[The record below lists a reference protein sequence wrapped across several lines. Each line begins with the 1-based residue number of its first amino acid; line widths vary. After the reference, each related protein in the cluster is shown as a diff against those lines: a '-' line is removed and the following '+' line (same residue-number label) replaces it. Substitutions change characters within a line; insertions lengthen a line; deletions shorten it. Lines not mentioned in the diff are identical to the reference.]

1 MDRDGSIITAIRQK
15 DLGAI
20 ESLFFKKNLSDIEA
34 SFKTE
39 TELWDYKLKCPS
51 VASPTLEWAEIS
63 KDVLAFH
70 NTGKGGVI
78 LFGIDDKSYE
88 IVGLGKDELVD
99 SKIFNDKIRKY
110 VGDALWIDYYTIS
123 NLDKSLTIAVIIIPP
138 LNDNSSIKRF
148 QKNGPEKRKRLL
160 FLENGS
166 AIRRFDSSIVLSPAE
181 AKEMELKRPTIK
193 YREYEVDEPC
203 YRLLSADYHEFIL
216 RNEYCEAVM
225 RGLHHNRATS
235 VCLIGIGGVGKTA
248 LATWAVKKLYVDGEY
263 DYIVSISAKDRELT
277 ASGIQSISQKL
288 TSLDDLLNAI
298 LDVTGF
304 PEAKSDILE
313 DKKHSVLDLI
323 SGEKLLLFVDN
334 LETAIDKDI
343 IEFINY
349 LPEPVKALITS
360 RRNVITVSSY
370 PIEIGPLTS
379 EEIVRYITS
388 LSTLPKFSYCN
399 SLSDPE
405 KEKIGNIFNG
415 IPLAIKWIISSCK
428 NSEELLTKAT
438 PMEHG
443 GIQNEELLEF
453 CFRRVF
459 DEMSPI
465 EKGVMRI
472 LAVIS
477 DLPIEAI
484 VQAYGSNSKS
494 AEIIDTLEAL
504 VSDTIIIRYYDADAR
519 SDKYRLLSLTQKFM
533 LKNCITVKEEQ
544 DIHHRLSCWYNAT
557 DIKDPEERQLMSA
570 MRQGGQNMGA
580 TLVAFAES
588 AAKKGDT
595 STAVKFFNSAIAR
608 DPNNWF
614 VYWRYGEYF
623 RHIEKS
629 TAQSITMYES
639 ALKYSK
645 NEKITS
651 QIATMHREFA
661 MIYGNSGRPNANAR
675 AIEHFEIAHNNMP
688 NDPICAKGLAIQYEK
703 KGNTTAIVELLE
715 PFRLSKDKKTRSLLL
730 PILCR
735 AYESDS
741 TKYMLQ
747 LSELKRE
754 MQDN

>member
-1 MDRDGSIITAIRQK
+1 MDRDSSIITAIRQK

-20 ESLFFKKNLSDIEA
+20 ESLFFKRDLSDIES

-39 TELWDYKLKCPS
+39 TELWDYKQECPS

-78 LFGIDDKSYE
+78 LFGIDDKSYK
-88 IVGLGKDELVD
+88 IVGLGKDKLVD

-110 VGDALWIDYYTIS
+110 VGDTLWVDYYIIS
-123 NLDKSLTIAVIIIPP
+123 NSDKSLTIAVIIIPP
-138 LNDNSSIKRF
+138 LNDNSAIKRF

-160 FLENGS
+160 FSENGS
-166 AIRRFDSSIVLSPAE
+166 AIRKFDSSIVLSPTE
-181 AKEMELKRPTIK
+181 ANSLALERPTIK
-193 YREYEVDEPC
+193 YREYEVDEPG
-203 YRLLSADYHEFIL
+203 YRLLSADYHEFVL

-263 DYIVSISAKDRELT
+263 DYIVSISAKDRELAT
-277 ASGIQSISQKL
+277 SGIQSISQKL
-288 TSLDDLLNAI
+288 TSLDDLLDAI
-298 LDVTGF
+298 LDVIGF

-313 DKKHSVLDLI
+313 DKKRTVLDLI

-360 RRNVITVSSY
+360 RRNVITVSSF
-370 PIEIGPLTS
+370 PIEIGSLTN

-388 LSTLPKFSYCN
+388 LSALSKFSYCN
-399 SLSDPE
+399 SLSDLE
-405 KEKIGNIFNG
+405 KEKIGNVFNG

-428 NSEELLTKAT
+428 NSEELLTKAAS
-438 PMEHG
+438 MESG

-459 DEMSPI
+459 DEMSSI

-494 AEIIDTLEAL
+494 AEIIDALETL

-533 LKNCITVKEEQ
+533 LKNCITAKEEQ
-544 DIHHRLSCWYNAT
+544 DIHYRLSCWYNAT
-557 DIKDPEERQLMSA
+557 DIKGSEERQLVSA

-588 AAKKGDT
+588 AAKKGDI

-629 TAQSITMYES
+629 IAQSITMYES

-645 NEKITS
+645 AEKITS
-651 QIATMHREFA
+651 QIATMHREFGI
-661 MIYGNSGRPNANAR
+661 IYGNSGRPDANAR
-675 AIEHFEIAHNNMP
+675 AIKHFEIAHNNMP
-688 NDPICAKGLAIQYEK
+688 NDPICAKGLATQYEK
-703 KGNTTAIVELLE
+703 KGNTTGIVELLE
-715 PFRLSKDKKTRSLLL
+715 PFKSSKDEKTRLLLL
-730 PILCR
+730 PILRR
-735 AYESDS
+735 AYESDP

-754 MQDN
+754 M

>member
-1 MDRDGSIITAIRQK
+1 M
-15 DLGAI
+15 L
-20 ESLFFKKNLSDIEA
+20 
-34 SFKTE
+34 
-39 TELWDYKLKCPS
+39 
-51 VASPTLEWAEIS
+51 SPTEANALALE
-63 KDVLAFH
+63 
-70 NTGKGGVI
+70 
-78 LFGIDDKSYE
+78 
-88 IVGLGKDELVD
+88 
-99 SKIFNDKIRKY
+99 
-110 VGDALWIDYYTIS
+110 
-123 NLDKSLTIAVIIIPP
+123 
-138 LNDNSSIKRF
+138 
-148 QKNGPEKRKRLL
+148 
-160 FLENGS
+160 
-166 AIRRFDSSIVLSPAE
+166 
-181 AKEMELKRPTIK
+181 RPTIK

-203 YRLLSADYHEFIL
+203 YRLLSADYHEFVL

-313 DKKHSVLDLI
+313 DKKRTVLDLI

-370 PIEIGPLTS
+370 PIEIGSLTS

-388 LSTLPKFSYCN
+388 LSALPKFSYCN

-428 NSEELLTKAT
+428 NSEELLTKAAS
-438 PMEHG
+438 MERG

-459 DEMSPI
+459 DEMSSI

-533 LKNCITVKEEQ
+533 LKNCITSKEER
-544 DIHHRLSCWYNAT
+544 DIHYRLSCWYNAT

-595 STAVKFFNSAIAR
+595 STAVKFFISAIAR

-623 RHIEKS
+623 RHIEQS
-629 TAQSITMYES
+629 IAQSITMYES

-651 QIATMHREFA
+651 QIATMHREFG
-661 MIYGNSGRPNANAR
+661 MIYGNSGRPDANAR
-675 AIEHFEIAHNNMP
+675 AIKHFEIAHSNMP
-688 NDPICAKGLAIQYEK
+688 NDPICAKGLATQYEK
-703 KGNTTAIVELLE
+703 RGNTTGIVELLE
-715 PFRLSKDKKTRSLLL
+715 PFRSSKDEKTRLLLL
-730 PILCR
+730 PILRR

-754 MQDN
+754 MQGN

>member
-15 DLGAI
+15 DLGSI
-20 ESLFFKKNLSDIEA
+20 ESLFFKRNLSDIES

-51 VASPTLEWAEIS
+51 LTSPTLEWAEIS

-110 VGDALWIDYYTIS
+110 VGDTLWIDYYVIS
-123 NLDKSLTIAVIIIPP
+123 NSDKSLNIAVIIIPP
-138 LNDNSSIKRF
+138 LNDNSAIKRF
-148 QKNGPEKRKRLL
+148 QKNGPEKRRKTLL

-166 AIRRFDSSIVLSPAE
+166 AIRRFDFSIVLSPTE
-181 AKEMELKRPTIK
+181 ANALALERPTIK
-193 YREYEVDEPC
+193 YREYEINEPC
-203 YRLLSADYHEFIL
+203 YRLLSADYHEFVL

-248 LATWAVKKLYVDGEY
+248 LATWAVKKLYIDGEY

-277 ASGIQSISQKL
+277 SSGIQSISQKL

-298 LDVTGF
+298 LDVIGF
-304 PEAKSDILE
+304 PEEKNDTLE
-313 DKKHSVLDLI
+313 EKKRTVLDLI

-370 PIEIGPLTS
+370 PIEIGPLTN
-379 EEIVRYITS
+379 EEIIRYITS

-405 KEKIGNIFNG
+405 KEKIGNTFNG
-415 IPLAIKWIISSCK
+415 IPLAIKWIVSSCK
-428 NSEELLTKAT
+428 NSEELLTKAAS
-438 PMEHG
+438 MEHG
-443 GIQNEELLEF
+443 GMQNEELLEF

-459 DEMSPI
+459 DEMSAI

-494 AEIIDTLEAL
+494 AEIIDALESL
-504 VSDTIIIRYYDADAR
+504 VADTIIIRYYDIDTH
-519 SDKYRLLSLTQKFM
+519 SDKYRLLSLTQRFM
-533 LKNCITVKEEQ
+533 LKNCITSKEEQ

-557 DIKDPEERQLMSA
+557 DIKDMEERQLVSA

-580 TLVAFAES
+580 TLVAFAE
-588 AAKKGDT
+588 AAIRNGDT

-629 TAQSITMYES
+629 IAQSISMYES

-651 QIATMHREFA
+651 QIAIMHREFG
-661 MIYGNSGRPNANAR
+661 MIYGNSGRADANTR
-675 AIEHFEIAHNNMP
+675 AIKHLEIAHSNMP
-688 NDPICAKGLAIQYEK
+688 NDPICAKGLATQYEK
-703 KGNTTAIVELLE
+703 RGNTAGIVELLE
-715 PFRLSKDKKTRSLLL
+715 PFRSSKDEKTRSLLL
-730 PILCR
+730 PILRR
-735 AYESDS
+735 AYESDP

-747 LSELKRE
+747 LSQLRRE
-754 MQDN
+754 M